1 MMHFELAEDSS
12 KVIFANFRQNLCYK
26 NCLRSIIYVI
36 LDDRSLFFT
45 NEVLSRAFKK
55 ESKR

>member
-26 NCLRSIIYVI
+26 KNCLRSISYVI

-45 NEVLSRAFKK
+45 NEVLSRAF
-55 ESKR
+55 